1 MINLISAALT
11 LPTRITVS
19 WADSPLPADTPLP
32 APSALPVDPN
42 RVTPGLYGFLSFVFL
57 ILAVV
62 VIYFSMRKQLTRI
75 KFDENAPLPA
85 GVHAL
90 PRYATKAERRKSAAA
105 QQAAIAAA
113 HGLDPAQLGDPGA
126 DDEESDSDLAALAAD
141 TPEVPDDPSGLF
153 DTPTSDDPKP
163 PTTA

>member
-1 MINLISAALT
+1 MIDRLT
-11 LPTRITVS
+11 MVLVMPL
-19 WADSPLPADTPLP
+19 ADTPIPADTPLP

-42 RVTPGLYGFLSFVFL
+42 RVTPGFYGFLSLAFL

-105 QQAAIAAA
+105 QQAAVAAA
-113 HGLDPAQLGDPGA
+113 HGLDPAELSDSAAA
-126 DDEESDSDLAALAAD
+126 DDDDGTDVTHL
-141 TPEVPDDPSGLF
+141 PKVPDDPSGLF
-153 DTPTSDDPKP
+153 DDTAADPADGASPSSSQDRKP
-163 PTTA
+163 AAE